1 MPEWGSQDYRAHR
14 GKFTSWRK
22 MAATDREIG
31 EKAAQSHDP
40 GEKDEPGDPRRAAM
54 NAVLDNLVAQ
64 QIRTLETIAICPD
77 AAHWEWYQRLDN
89 MKWSRPGVAAELQQL
104 LTDVVDRKYELL
116 LRPLAAGEQK
126 ADPPSEAPYAALFA
140 TWAPQDEQQEP
151 FGRDTP
157 GSVASVESSLREL
170 ASALAD
176 YETLWH

>member
-1 MPEWGSQDYRAHR
+1 MTIMDPTSASR
-14 GKFTSWRK
+14 GGTQHAR
-22 MAATDREIG
+22 G
-31 EKAAQSHDP
+31 
-40 GEKDEPGDPRRAAM
+40 G

-140 TWAPQDEQQEP
+140 
-151 FGRDTP
+151 
-157 GSVASVESSLREL
+157 
-170 ASALAD
+170 
-176 YETLWH
+176 

>member
-1 MPEWGSQDYRAHR
+1 
-14 GKFTSWRK
+14 

-31 EKAAQSHDP
+31 EKAAQSRDP

-64 QIRTLETIAICPD
+64 QMRALETIAICPD
-77 AAHWEWYQRLDN
+77 AAHWEWYQRLN
-89 MKWSRPGVAAELQQL
+89 SMKWSRPGVAAELQQL

-116 LRPLAAGEQK
+116 LRPLAAASEQK
-126 ADPPSEAPYAALFA
+126 ADQPSEAPYAALFA

-151 FGRDTP
+151 IGSDTL
-157 GSVASVESSLREL
+157 GSVASVETSLRAL

-176 YETLWH
+176 YEILWH